1 MQKIIGNRTE
11 TPSEGTVN
19 MLDYGG
25 SPGKFSFIQHSPG
38 KIEKSSH
45 NNNNNIAATQN
56 LFGQHNL
63 HQRRNLSMKFAL
75 KENPTNTGTKVAE
88 SYRSEN
94 NNIDIK
100 VVIADNAV
108 ESNQE

>member
-1 MQKIIGNRTE
+1 
-11 TPSEGTVN
+11 
-19 MLDYGG
+19 
-25 SPGKFSFIQHSPG
+25 
-38 KIEKSSH
+38 
-45 NNNNNIAATQN
+45 
-56 LFGQHNL
+56 
-63 HQRRNLSMKFAL
+63 MKFAL